1 MSKQSPMYLLLV
13 GVPVAGVIVPYV
25 TPISASM
32 RPKLEVHVHF
42 MFLYSPFFKESFA
55 TELTTV
61 SLVFISRVHGV
72 HVSLHVSHLDP
83 AEIAL
88 LGLLHAVP
96 PDVTLK
102 THLVV
107 KPLATFLTAT
117 LLSNVFLIHVI
128 EEST

>member
-1 MSKQSPMYLLLV
+1 
-13 GVPVAGVIVPYV
+13 
-25 TPISASM
+25 
-32 RPKLEVHVHF
+32 
-42 MFLYSPFFKESFA
+42 MFLYRPFFKESFA

-61 SLVFISRVHGV
+61 SLVFISRVHCV
-72 HVSLHVSHLDP
+72 HVSLHVSHLDT

-96 PDVTLK
+96 SDVTLK
-102 THLVV
+102 AHLVV